1 MASAVAACSVVV
13 PATIVAASSKTVK
26 ASRSVAKV
34 PVSFSQYG
42 GLRVQSRGVSALSEE
57 RTVNQQFAQATASV
71 RQSSSRSKGGAL
83 VAKADLAAEMFPI
96 IPIISGLVLTG
107 IAIGFLL
114 LRVEAALEES
124 E

>member
-1 MASAVAACSVVV
+1 MASAIAACSVVA
-13 PATIVAASSKTVK
+13 PATIFAASSKTAK
-26 ASRSVAKV
+26 ASRSVAKA
-34 PVSFSQYG
+34 PVSLSQYG

-57 RTVNQQFAQATASV
+57 RSVNQQFAQATASV
-71 RQSSSRSKGGAL
+71 RQTSSHSKGGAL
-83 VAKADLAAEMFPI
+83 VSKADLAAEMFPI